1 MILPAPAKFET
12 QTNVLVVGAGACGL
26 TVALAAGE
34 QTDEVL
40 VLERDPQPA
49 GSTALSSGFI
59 PAGGTRFQAD
69 VDGPALFAADI
80 TTKAKGKQDAALTKI
95 VTTAIGST
103 LEWLADRH
111 GLVWQV
117 LDSFTYPGHSA
128 QRMHTVPEKTGE
140 ALMTR
145 LQSAASHIPIATQA
159 IVTTLYVTDATVLGV
174 QITRPDGRQENIG
187 CRSLILAC
195 NGYGG
200 NPALVRDYIPEM
212 REALYFGHAGNQ
224 GEAIGWGAAL
234 GAQVQHLS
242 GYQGHGSVAYPQN
255 ILITWALMMEGG
267 IQVNSLGQR
276 FANEHGGYSEASVD
290 VLTQPGGIAFAI
302 YDERLHELGLQ
313 FPDYQR
319 AVEAGATRH
328 ANSIE
333 GLAHIL
339 KLPATTLTKTIQ
351 HSWDLQRGTESD
363 VFGRDFTGQPALA
376 GSFYA
381 IQVTGALFHT
391 QGGLC
396 VNQNAQVMK
405 QDSTPFAN
413 LYAGGGAACGVSGPH
428 VSGYLSGNGLLT
440 AFALGAIA
448 GRHAARAYV

>member
-1 MILPAPAKFET
+1 
-12 QTNVLVVGAGACGL
+12 
-26 TVALAAGE
+26 
-34 QTDEVL
+34 
-40 VLERDPQPA
+40 
-49 GSTALSSGFI
+49 
-59 PAGGTRFQAD
+59 
-69 VDGPALFAADI
+69 
-80 TTKAKGKQDAALTKI
+80 
-95 VTTAIGST
+95 
-103 LEWLADRH
+103 
-111 GLVWQV
+111 
-117 LDSFTYPGHSA
+117 
-128 QRMHTVPEKTGE
+128 
-140 ALMTR
+140 MTR

-302 YDERLHELGLQ
+302 YDERLLNWGCN
-313 FPDYQR
+313 FPIISGQLR
-319 AVEAGATRH
+319 QVR
-328 ANSIE
+328 
-333 GLAHIL
+333 
-339 KLPATTLTKTIQ
+339 PAMQI
-351 HSWDLQRGTESD
+351 
-363 VFGRDFTGQPALA
+363 
-376 GSFYA
+376 
-381 IQVTGALFHT
+381 
-391 QGGLC
+391 
-396 VNQNAQVMK
+396 
-405 QDSTPFAN
+405 
-413 LYAGGGAACGVSGPH
+413 VSK
-428 VSGYLSGNGLLT
+428 VWRTY
-440 AFALGAIA
+440 
-448 GRHAARAYV
+448 

>member
-1 MILPAPAKFET
+1 
-12 QTNVLVVGAGACGL
+12 
-26 TVALAAGE
+26 
-34 QTDEVL
+34 
-40 VLERDPQPA
+40 
-49 GSTALSSGFI
+49 
-59 PAGGTRFQAD
+59 
-69 VDGPALFAADI
+69 
-80 TTKAKGKQDAALTKI
+80 
-95 VTTAIGST
+95 
-103 LEWLADRH
+103 
-111 GLVWQV
+111 
-117 LDSFTYPGHSA
+117 
-128 QRMHTVPEKTGE
+128 
-140 ALMTR
+140 MTR

-290 VLTQPGGIAFAI
+290 VLAQPGGIAFAI

-339 KLPATTLTKTIQ
+339 KLPATTLTETIQ

-448 GRHAARAYV
+448 GRHAARADV